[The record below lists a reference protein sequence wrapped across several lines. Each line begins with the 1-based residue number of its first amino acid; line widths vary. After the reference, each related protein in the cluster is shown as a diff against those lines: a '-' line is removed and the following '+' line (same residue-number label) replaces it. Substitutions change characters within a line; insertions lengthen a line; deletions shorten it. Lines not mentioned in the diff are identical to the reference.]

1 MCGPTRQNQAIS
13 VNNQQRISVPY
24 RHSDHYLYI
33 MIYHIGMIPATRHR
47 ASHVSK
53 HRELRSK
60 HGLTGQ

>member
-33 MIYHIGMIPATRHR
+33 MIYDIRNSTPGISCIKTP
-47 ASHVSK
+47 
-53 HRELRSK
+53 
-60 HGLTGQ
+60 